1 MNKKVLNSFNNL
13 VQISCFTYLRHDR
26 ILLHKESNLKYSKD
40 WVNKN
45 EGLTEDEIRG
55 KFASMVDEYDVTLL
69 DELFIEIE
77 DDNNREMKM
86 IENNFK
92 LILQTKRQQ
101 LNEDLILTDSR
112 DMRVGLQAQIE
123 LIDSFI
129 KPLFVEM
136 AYNESEYQKQIVR
149 LQRELDRVT
158 YNG

>member
-1 MNKKVLNSFNNL
+1 MSKKVLNSFNNL
-13 VQISCFTYLRHDR
+13 VQLTCFSYLRYDR
-26 ILLHKESNLKYSKD
+26 VLLHKESNLKYSKD
-40 WVNKN
+40 WINRN

-55 KFASMVDEYDVTLL
+55 KFSSMVDEYDITLL
-69 DELFIEIE
+69 DELFIEVE
-77 DDNNREMKM
+77 DNKKENKM

-101 LNEDLILTDSR
+101 LNENLIIADSR
-112 DMRVGLQAQIE
+112 DIRVGLQAQIE

-136 AYNESEYQKQIVR
+136 ACNESEYQEQIVR

>member
-1 MNKKVLNSFNNL
+1 MRMRKILNSFNEL
-13 VQISCFTYLRHDR
+13 VQLDCFSYLRADR
-26 ILLHKESNLKYSKD
+26 VLLHKESNLKYSKD
-40 WVNKN
+40 WINKN

-55 KFASMVDEYDVTLL
+55 KFSSMVDEYDITLL

-77 DDNNREMKM
+77 DNKMENKM
-86 IENNFK
+86 IEKNFK
-92 LILQTKRQQ
+92 LILQNKRQQ

-123 LIDSFI
+123 LIESFI
-129 KPLFVEM
+129 KPLFSEM
-136 AYNESEYQKQIVR
+136 TYNESEYQETIVR

>member
-1 MNKKVLNSFNNL
+1 MSKKVLNSFNNL
-13 VQISCFTYLRHDR
+13 VQLDCFYYDRYDRTIRH
-26 ILLHKESNLKYSKD
+26 KGCNLYYSKD
-40 WVNKN
+40 WINRN

-55 KFASMVDEYDVTLL
+55 KFASMVDEYDITLL
-69 DELFIEIE
+69 DELFIEVE
-77 DDNNREMKM
+77 DNKKECKM
-86 IENNFK
+86 IEKNFK

-101 LNEDLILTDSR
+101 LKEDLIITDSR

-136 AYNESEYQKQIVR
+136 AYNESEHQEQIVR

>member
-1 MNKKVLNSFNNL
+1 MSKNVLNSFNNL
-13 VQISCFTYLRHDR
+13 VQMSCFSYLRYDR
-26 ILLHKESNLKYSKD
+26 VLLHKESNLKYSKD

-55 KFASMVDEYDVTLL
+55 KFSSMVDEYDITLL
-69 DELFIEIE
+69 DELFIEVE
-77 DDNNREMKM
+77 DNKKGCKM
-86 IENNFK
+86 IEKNFK
-92 LILQTKRQQ
+92 LILQNKRQQ

-129 KPLFVEM
+129 KPIFSEM
-136 AYNESEYQKQIVR
+136 AYNETEYQETIVR
-149 LQRELDRVT
+149 LQRELERVT

>member
-1 MNKKVLNSFNNL
+1 MSKKVLNSFNNL
-13 VQISCFTYLRHDR
+13 VQLDRWKYDRGLRLIR
-26 ILLHKESNLKYSKD
+26 HKDSNLSYSKD

-45 EGLTEDEIRG
+45 EGLTREEIVG
-55 KFASMVDEYDVTLL
+55 KFSSMVDEYDIALL
-69 DELFIEIE
+69 DELFIDVE
-77 DDNNREMKM
+77 DNKKECKM
-86 IENNFK
+86 IEKNFK
-92 LILQTKRQQ
+92 PILQNKRQQ

-112 DMRVGLQAQIE
+112 DMRVGLQSKIE

-136 AYNESEYQKQIVR
+136 AYNESEYQEQIVR